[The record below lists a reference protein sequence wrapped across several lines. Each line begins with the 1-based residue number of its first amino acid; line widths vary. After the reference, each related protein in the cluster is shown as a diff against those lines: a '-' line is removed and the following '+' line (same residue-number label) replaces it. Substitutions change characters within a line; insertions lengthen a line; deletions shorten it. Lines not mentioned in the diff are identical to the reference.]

1 MWFLAY
7 LAAFLIATFL
17 VHYYAEQ
24 RTHFGVSLLVGFSWA
39 LGFSYFLVLPFDIAG
54 AFCRAC
60 GGDLHPALGGGV
72 GATATTGANDD
83 DVFLPEASPP
93 STPGLGGA
101 VPANECACFPSVGL
115 EMLSDIIPVC
125 YGLTMLNG
133 YLMNDLLR
141 SYLDSGEFTR
151 RGRFKDAGKDAAI
164 FYVPALLLGLVFVV
178 YMVVHDGLTFDGIRA
193 LGRGFINAIGL
204 FLLIAFLGYG
214 FVEVPR
220 DLFNKAN
227 TEGLLR
233 YFKFRVAVQSEELQ
247 HARRKLEETLEVV
260 HSTDAN
266 LRGQPHSVLHEHMA
280 AILRKCPRAGGH
292 STSTGG
298 GNGSG
303 SGNGG
308 HSTEPMRPACGD
320 SSTPPSPPPAMTQ
333 AADAESGR
341 AGRFGTSR
349 GRGGGG
355 GGEGSGDEKLLPST
369 RSGLVALNLRLKRA
383 LAQERRSRSMYELS
397 VREALRH
404 QSLFQPEPE
413 HALPGGRL
421 GGGTGLS
428 TLSQLAYTPT
438 LLPQHRRWHGEI
450 KPWLYKG
457 AAVGCG
463 LLSVTIIWCEGT
475 ILFDDPPFNLNL
487 SPLSYL
493 FRWLGSSGGGFF
505 SILMLYVPLL
515 YCAFCT
521 YFAMFQ
527 MRLLEGMTLYPN
539 KHSDPS
545 SLLFNATYACRL
557 GPPLCFNF
565 LKLLH
570 EKDPRGLF
578 VSRAGSGAGGGG
590 AGGGPASSTYFTMTS
605 FGNMDQIPFFS
616 GDYFNN
622 YAPLMIVLIAGCTL
636 LNLGSGLL
644 SCCAK
649 CCPCV
654 AAPTFSFD
662 EDFSDARIDHGAQIL
677 LHEKRALADGVPLG
691 ANLQLLSGAT
701 SDSEEQTRMRGGGA
715 ARPTPS
721 RSRFRRLNDDAL

>member
-7 LAAFLIATFL
+7 LLAFLIATWL
-17 VHYYAEQ
+17 VHYYADSK
-24 RTHFGVSLLVGFSWA
+24 TPLHVSLLVGFSWA

-60 GGDLHPALGGGV
+60 GGSLNPVAAGTGGRSR
-72 GATATTGANDD
+72 DD

-93 STPGLGGA
+93 STPIFE
-101 VPANECACFPSVGL
+101 PAADCTCFPSVGL
-115 EMLSDIIPVC
+115 ELLSDIIPVC

-151 RGRFKDAGKDAAI
+151 RGKLKDAAKDAAI
-164 FYVPALLLGLVFVV
+164 FYIPALILALIFVV
-178 YMVVHDGLTFDGIRA
+178 YMIVHDGLTFEGIRA

-220 DLFNKAN
+220 DLLNKAN
-227 TEGLLR
+227 TEGQLR

-247 HARRKLEETLEVV
+247 HARRKLEETLELV
-260 HSTDAN
+260 HSTDAQ
-266 LRGQPHSVLHEHMA
+266 LRQETHSPLHEYMA
-280 AILRKCPRAGGH
+280 AVLRKCPRA
-292 STSTGG
+292 TATTATAAAGG
-298 GNGSG
+298 GSSSNGGSG
-303 SGNGG
+303 S
-308 HSTEPMRPACGD
+308 HSTQPMQPAC
-320 SSTPPSPPPAMTQ
+320 S
-333 AADAESGR
+333 
-341 AGRFGTSR
+341 
-349 GRGGGG
+349 GGGG
-355 GGEGSGDEKLLPST
+355 GGNNLGRNGCGSGSMPPSPPEEYDPEGGGNRRRGGKGGDASLGNGDQKLLPST
-369 RSGLVALNLRLKRA
+369 RSGLVALNLRLMRA
-383 LAQERRSRSMYELS
+383 LANEKRQRSMYELS

-404 QSLFQPEPE
+404 QALFQPEPE
-413 HALPGGRL
+413 HSLPGSRL
-421 GGGTGLS
+421 GGTGLS
-428 TLSQLAYTPT
+428 TLSQLSYTPQ
-438 LLPQHRRWHGEI
+438 LLPQNQRWYGEV
-450 KPWLYKG
+450 KPWLYK
-457 AAVGCG
+457 AASVCCG
-463 LLSVTIIWCEGT
+463 VLSVIIIWCEGT

-487 SPLSYL
+487 SPLSY
-493 FRWLGSSGGGFF
+493 FYRWLGQSGGGFF

-527 MRLLEGMTLYPN
+527 LRLCEGMSLHPN
-539 KHSDPS
+539 KHSDGS

-578 VSRAGSGAGGGG
+578 VSRGR
-590 AGGGPASSTYFTMTS
+590 GPVSTTYFTMTS
-605 FGNMDQIPFFS
+605 FGAMDQIPFFS

-622 YAPLMIVLIAGCTL
+622 YAPLLIVLIAGCTL

-677 LHEKRALADGVPLG
+677 LHEKQALQEGVPLG

-701 SDSEEQTRMRGGGA
+701 SDSEEQQNRMRGA
-715 ARPTPS
+715 VARATPG
-721 RSRFRRLNDDAL
+721 RSRFNRLNDDGL